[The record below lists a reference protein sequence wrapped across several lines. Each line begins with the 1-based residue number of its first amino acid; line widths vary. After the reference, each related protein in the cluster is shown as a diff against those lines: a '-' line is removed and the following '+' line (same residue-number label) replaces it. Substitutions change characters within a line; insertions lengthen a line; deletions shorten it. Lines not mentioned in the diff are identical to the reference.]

1 MRCCQEDAR
10 RSRRCSTRE
19 ELRSALHIRRAD
31 GVGNELQWPKRRCIR
46 WTPRALPRSRAHLC
60 VEERGL
66 CERMPMFSCVRSVG
80 GTASYTAV
88 HKYCETRI
96 QDTGAH
102 DLTRP
107 ASSHF
112 AKTSASAAPAAAG
125 TRGTELKSGGKMRG
139 FARSMCSFHLPEH
152 LKSNFLTT
160 PTLGSRPMIIG
171 RPLYRYPI
179 AVVPPPK
186 GVKPLFDVCGRP
198 QI

>member
-31 GVGNELQWPKRRCIR
+31 RVGNELQWPKRRCIR

-80 GTASYTAV
+80 GS
-88 HKYCETRI
+88 ERLI
-96 QDTGAH
+96 QLYRSTQLH
-102 DLTRP
+102 TTFLTRP

-112 AKTSASAAPAAAG
+112 AKTSASAAPAAG